1 MEAIVIADLQ
11 GRGNSCENT
20 LTAKP
25 TAAQETIGT
34 AGALTL
40 AGTPEPVETL

>member
-11 GRGNSCENT
+11 GRDKSCENT
-20 LTAKP
+20 STAGP
-25 TAAQETIGT
+25 TAAQETSGT

-40 AGTPEPVETL
+40 AGTP